1 MIPATTVPQREHP
14 KPLESFW
21 RALTT
26 FDRSRIDPWMGVR
39 NAIGITLPLAMGVAT
54 GYAASG
60 ATSAIG
66 AINVAAADGIDSY
79 RNRAARMLTAS
90 VICGTAVFLGGLAS
104 HYPFSVAL
112 VRILWAF
119 AAGLAVCLGQVAAD
133 IATISLVIIIIY
145 SAQNMTPAHAAAS
158 GSIALAA
165 GLLQTLLSIAPW
177 PIRGREPERRAIGN
191 FYLALAKSA
200 TTPANPFDAPL
211 ASQQSTQAQE
221 ALTSSAGDHSV
232 ESERL
237 FALVS
242 QGERIRLA
250 LFALARNVLRIRRD
264 EGNEESVGIAERFL
278 ELAANVLRAVGL
290 CLYGEPLDDTSTWL
304 EIANALAEGM
314 PESSLEA
321 EARVQMFALCGQLRA
336 AVEIAGNATVTGEQE
351 FRAREERVPWNL
363 RLSGRLATLRANLS
377 LDASACRHAIRLA
390 ICIALGEVIIHS
402 FSLTRAYWLEMT
414 VALVLKPDFGNTFTR
429 GTLRLGGTY
438 AGLLLATVLVRFVS
452 PQPMAHVA
460 MIGILALTMRSVGRA
475 NYGVFVTALSAL
487 IVFLFSLTGVSA
499 QDVIAARALNTT
511 VGGALALTVYLVW
524 PTRERTQIRQALAKM
539 LDSYRVY
546 LATLASLY
554 LGGQKAALSDLD
566 RLRVNGR
573 RARSNVETSVD
584 RLAAEPFANAAQ
596 LRLVNAM
603 LASSHRFV
611 HAAMALEA
619 AIGGGVEGSAR
630 DAFGTFARDLDQIL
644 SALAAHLR
652 GDSVDRDSLPNL
664 RRDQNAVAHAGAN
677 PTLRIETDRL
687 TNSLDTLAEQVFRF
701 D

>member
-1 MIPATTVPQREHP
+1 MIPATTVPQRQHP
-14 KPLESFW
+14 NPLESFW

-26 FDRSRIDPWMGVR
+26 FDRARIDPWMGVR
-39 NAIGITLPLAMGVAT
+39 NAIGITLPLAIGVAT

-90 VICGTAVFLGGLAS
+90 VICGSAVFLGGLAS

-112 VRILWAF
+112 VRVLWAF
-119 AAGLAVCLGQVAAD
+119 AAGLAVCLGQVTAD
-133 IATISLVIIIIY
+133 IATISLVVIIIY
-145 SAQNMTPAHAAAS
+145 SAQNMTPAHAVAS
-158 GSIALAA
+158 GSIALGA

-177 PIRGREPERRAIGN
+177 PIRGREPERRAIGD

-200 TTPANPFDAPL
+200 TAPANPFDAPL

-221 ALTSSAGDHSV
+221 ALTTAAGDHSV
-232 ESERL
+232 DSERL

-250 LFALARNVLRIRRD
+250 LFALARNLVRIRRD
-264 EGNEESVGIAERFL
+264 QQDEQAADSVDRFL
-278 ELAANVLRAVGL
+278 ELAANVLDAVGR
-290 CLYGEPLDDTSTWL
+290 CLLGTPLDDTAAWL
-304 EIANALAEGM
+304 AEANALAESM
-314 PESSLEA
+314 PES

-336 AVEIAGNATVTGEQE
+336 ATELAGNATVTGEQD

-363 RLSGRLATLRANLS
+363 RLSGRLATIRANLS
-377 LDASACRHAIRLA
+377 LDSSACRHAIRLA

-402 FSLTRAYWLEMT
+402 FSMRRAYWLEMT

-438 AGLLLATVLVRFVS
+438 AGLLLATVLARFVS
-452 PQPMAHVA
+452 PEPMSHVA
-460 MIGILALTMRSVGRA
+460 MIGVLALTMRSVGRA

-511 VGGALALTVYLVW
+511 IGGALALTVYLVW

-546 LATLASLY
+546 LAALASLY
-554 LGGQKAALSDLD
+554 LGDKSVAVHGLD

-573 RARSNVETSVD
+573 RARSNVETSID

-603 LASSHRFV
+603 LASSHRLV
-611 HAAMALEA
+611 HAAMAMEA
-619 AIGGGVEGSAR
+619 AIAGEIEGGAHETFA
-630 DAFGTFARDLDQIL
+630 AFARDLDKIM
-644 SALAAHLR
+644 SALSAHLR
-652 GDSVDRDSLPNL
+652 GDSVDRDALPNL
-664 RRDQNAVAHAGAN
+664 RRDQNAVAHASAN
-677 PTLRIETDRL
+677 ATLRIEADRL
-687 TNSLDTLAEQVFRF
+687 TNSVDTLAEQVFRF
-701 D
+701 G